1 MLHFPTFQPQRI
13 EDIFYTILFF
23 ILKRK
28 PRFDRDR
35 IKLKLWED
43 IGKEFIG
50 FYIIGEDDME
60 MDSQLIEDIQD
71 EKEELSFLLYRVRI
85 TTFFSL
91 PFLMSLLEYTK
102 KNPGVMFFIICEDVS

>member
-1 MLHFPTFQPQRI
+1 MARIYTFVTFSHLSSTKDRRHILHYS
-13 EDIFYTILFF
+13 IFYI
-23 ILKRK
+23 KEK

-50 FYIIGEDDME
+50 FYIIGDDDME

-102 KNPGVMFFIICEDVS
+102 KNPGLCFL